1 MSIPYFPLYSPLLLH
16 ESEGFEVVFVT
27 NDGVVEV
34 KVSLTVVV
42 NEVVVEIDFE
52 GD

>member
-16 ESEGFEVVFVT
+16 KSESFEVVFVT
-27 NDGVVEV
+27 NDGVIEV
-34 KVSLTVVV
+34 KVSLTVVE
-42 NEVVVEIDFE
+42 NEIVVEIDFG